1 MSSENSQNGKRTTTS
16 PIGYK
21 KNVVLSR
28 NGSTAT
34 HKDTLKDNKLDFPLR
49 FTKIFNEVQGPCQT
63 RKKSNEINCSK
74 CKTKI
79 TVISQKIQIMVVG
92 QRHSIKYI

>member
-1 MSSENSQNGKRTTTS
+1 MSSENLQNGKRITTS

-49 FTKIFNEVQGPCQT
+49 SPKSSMKCKDHDELERSQ
-63 RKKSNEINCSK
+63 KKSAAQNGR
-74 CKTKI
+74 
-79 TVISQKIQIMVVG
+79 QKLPSYP
-92 QRHSIKYI
+92 RKFR

>member
-63 RKKSNEINCSK
+63 RKKSNEMYPQN
-74 CKTKI
+74 
-79 TVISQKIQIMVVG
+79 VRQKLPSYP
-92 QRHSIKYI
+92 RKFR